1 MSADG
6 KNSKKHVVYKK
17 VSRDKSIAAYLS
29 KRDFVDHGSHID
41 PVDGVL
47 LVDTG
52 YVRDQKVYCR
62 LKCTFHYGPED
73 IEMIGQAFTR
83 DLYVSTIQVYPQTG
97 EEVKSLTKVQER
109 LIKKIGDKAMP
120 FTFQFPNYLP
130 CSVCLQP
137 GANDPDKFCS
147 VDFEVMAFCVSN
159 LEEKIHKRSSVRL
172 VIRKVQYAPDRAGPQ
187 PAAQISKHF
196 LMSDQPLHLQAS
208 LNKEIFYHG
217 DPINVSVQVTNNSS
231 KHVKSI
237 KIAVEQTTNVV
248 LYSNDKYT
256 EEVAVEEAND
266 QIATGS
272 TFSKTYVIVPSLAN
286 NRGKHGIAL
295 DGKIKQEDTNLASST
310 VLKEGTDREV
320 QGMLVSYTVKVSLL
334 IPGMLGDIS
343 TSDTTVE
350 IPFLLMHPRPEIRK
364 MMTLPLRMLEN
375 CHLREQGMR
384 KTKTDICHTLASQ
397 VDCLFVARLNMT
409 ENFLSV

>member
-1 MSADG
+1 MSAES

-17 VSRDKSIAAYLS
+17 VSRDKSIATYLS
-29 KRDFVDHGSHID
+29 RRDFVDHGSHID

-97 EEVKSLTKVQER
+97 DETKSLTKMQEC
-109 LIKKIGDKAMP
+109 LIKKIGDKALP
-120 FTFQFPNYLP
+120 FSFEFPNYLP

-137 GANDPDKFCS
+137 GVNDPDKFCS
-147 VDFEVMAFCVSN
+147 VDFEVIAFCVSN
-159 LEEKIHKRSSVRL
+159 LEEKIRKRSSVRL
-172 VIRKVQYAPDRAGPQ
+172 AIRKVQYAPDRAGPQ
-187 PAAQISKHF
+187 PTAQISKHF
-196 LMSDQPLHLQAS
+196 LMSDQPLHLMAS
-208 LNKEIFYHG
+208 LNKEIYYHG
-217 DPINVSVQVTNNSS
+217 ESISISVQVTNNSS

-237 KIAVEQTTNVV
+237 RLAVEQTTNVV

-256 EEVAVEEAND
+256 EEVAVEEANN
-266 QIATGS
+266 QIAPNS
-272 TFSKTYVIVPSLAN
+272 TFSKTYVLLPTITN

-310 VLKEGTDREV
+310 ILKEGADREV
-320 QGMLVSYTVKVSLL
+320 QGMLVSYSVKVSLL
-334 IPGMLGDIS
+334 IPGMLGDIA
-343 TSDTTVE
+343 TSDVTVQ
-350 IPFLLMHPRPEIRK
+350 IPFLLMQPTPGKRYITPILVSSPKHSARNACGSPLDLLIR
-364 MMTLPLRMLEN
+364 
-375 CHLREQGMR
+375 
-384 KTKTDICHTLASQ
+384 D
-397 VDCLFVARLNMT
+397 
-409 ENFLSV
+409 

>member
-1 MSADG
+1 MSADS

-29 KRDFVDHGSHID
+29 RRDFVDHGSHID

-52 YVRDQKVYCR
+52 YVKDQKVYCR

-97 EEVKSLTKVQER
+97 EESKSVTKMQER
-109 LIKKIGDKAMP
+109 LMRKIGDKALP
-120 FTFQFPNYLP
+120 FSFQFPNYLP

-137 GANDPDKFCS
+137 GVNDSDKFCS
-147 VDFEVMAFCVSN
+147 VDFEVIAFCVSN

-187 PAAQISKHF
+187 PTAQISKHF

-208 LNKEIFYHG
+208 LNKEIYYHG
-217 DPINVSVQVTNNSS
+217 EPISVSIQVTNNSS

-237 KIAVEQTTNVV
+237 KIAVEQATNVV
-248 LYSNDKYT
+248 LYSNDKYI
-256 EEVAVEEAND
+256 EEVAVEEVND
-266 QIATGS
+266 QIAPGS
-272 TFSKTYVIVPSLAN
+272 TFSKTYVLSPSMAS

-295 DGKIKQEDTNLASST
+295 DGKTKQEDTNLASST
-310 VLKEGTDREV
+310 ILKEGSDREV
-320 QGMLVSYTVKVSLL
+320 QGMLVSYTMKVSLL
-334 IPGMLGDIS
+334 IPGMLGDI
-343 TSDTTVE
+343 TSSDVTME
-350 IPFLLMHPRPEIRK
+350 IPFLLMHPNPESNKNQEDDDFAIEEGGE
-364 MMTLPLRMLEN
+364 LSP
-375 CHLREQGMR
+375 QG
-384 KTKTDICHTLASQ
+384 T
-397 VDCLFVARLNMT
+397 VDA
-409 ENFLSV
+409 EDDD

>member
-6 KNSKKHVVYKK
+6 KTCKKNIVYKK

-29 KRDFVDHGSHID
+29 KRDFVDHGTHID
-41 PVDGVL
+41 PVDGML

-52 YVRDQKVYCR
+52 YIRDQKVYCR

-73 IEMIGQAFTR
+73 IEMIGQAFQR
-83 DLYVSTIQVYPQTG
+83 ELYVSTIQIFPQVG
-97 EEVKSLTKVQER
+97 EEPKSLTKMQER
-109 LIKKIGDKAMP
+109 LMKKIGDKALP

-147 VDFEVMAFCVSN
+147 VDFEVIAFCVSS

-172 VIRKVQYAPDRAGPQ
+172 AIRKVQYAPDRAGSSPT
-187 PAAQISKHF
+187 AQISKHF

-208 LNKEIFYHG
+208 LNKEIYYHEE
-217 DPINVSVQVTNNSS
+217 PINVSVQVTNNSS

-256 EEVAVEEAND
+256 EEVAMEEAND
-266 QIATGS
+266 QIAPGS
-272 TFSKTYVIVPSLAN
+272 TFSKTYVLLPSMAS

-295 DGKIKQEDTNLASST
+295 DGKTKQEGTNLASST
-310 VLKEGTDREV
+310 ILKEGTDREV
-320 QGMLVSYTVKVSLL
+320 QGMLVSYTIKVSLL
-334 IPGMLGDIS
+334 IPGN
-343 TSDTTVE
+343 
-350 IPFLLMHPRPEIRK
+350 PEDDDFAI
-364 MMTLPLRMLEN
+364 E
-375 CHLREQGMR
+375 E
-384 KTKTDICHTLASQ
+384 ASGQ
-397 VDCLFVARLNMT
+397 ETADA
-409 ENFLSV
+409 EDDD

>member
-6 KNSKKHVVYKK
+6 KTSKKSIVYKK

-29 KRDFVDHGSHID
+29 RRDFVDHGTDID

-47 LVDTG
+47 LVDAG
-52 YVRDQKVYCR
+52 FVRDQKVYCR

-73 IEMIGQAFTR
+73 IEMVGQAFQR
-83 DLYVSTIQVYPQTG
+83 DLYVSTIQVFPQTG
-97 EEVKSLTKVQER
+97 EESKSLTKMQEH
-109 LIKKIGDKAMP
+109 LMKKIGDKALP

-147 VDFEVMAFCVSN
+147 VDFEVIAFCVSSP
-159 LEEKIHKRSSVRL
+159 EEKIHKRSSVRL
-172 VIRKVQYAPDRAGPQ
+172 AIRKVQYAPDRAGPN
-187 PAAQISKHF
+187 PTAQISKHF

-208 LNKEIFYHG
+208 LNKEIYYHEE
-217 DPINVSVQVTNNSS
+217 PINVSVQVTNNSS

-266 QIATGS
+266 QIGPGS
-272 TFSKTYVIVPSLAN
+272 TFSKTYVLLPLMARN
-286 NRGKHGIAL
+286 KGRHGIAL
-295 DGKIKQEDTNLASST
+295 DGKIKQEGTNLASST
-310 VLKEGTDREV
+310 ILKEGTDREV

-334 IPGMLGDIS
+334 IPGLLGDIT
-343 TSDTTVE
+343 TSDVTVE
-350 IPFLLMHPRPEIRK
+350 IPFLLMHPNPEIQK
-364 MMTLPLRMLEN
+364 MMTLPLRKLVD
-375 CHLREQGMR
+375 CHLRKQRMR
-384 KTKTDICHTLASQ
+384 KMMTDICHSLASQ
-397 VDCLFVARLNMT
+397 EDFSS
-409 ENFLSV
+409 SVKCD